1 MEDRGLNL
9 RFSGTIRQVLWIA
22 TTTEK
27 RLASAKQREA
37 AEQLQIKLISAHS
50 GLTASR
56 GQKSQSASTPP
67 SARASARS
75 RPFCRPECGARRTKL
90 RAIVTPQ
97 ISIVIWK
104 PTS

>member
-9 RFSGTIRQVLWIA
+9 RFSGPIRQVLWIA

-50 GLTASR
+50 GL
-56 GQKSQSASTPP
+56 
-67 SARASARS
+67 
-75 RPFCRPECGARRTKL
+75 
-90 RAIVTPQ
+90 
-97 ISIVIWK
+97 
-104 PTS
+104 